1 MIPDNQ
7 HIQGA
12 FFKAIG
18 YLDGSKKYVVA
29 VSGGSDSDI
38 VVDFIHQCGVQDNI
52 SYLFYDT
59 GLEYEAT
66 KEHLDYL
73 EKRYGIHIDRIKAYK
88 SIPTCCKT
96 YGVPFI
102 SKFVSESIERLQLH
116 GFKFED
122 KPFEELSAEYP
133 GCISSL
139 KWWTNRHSMNQWNI
153 SYKKLLKEFLIEN
166 PPDFRISP
174 KCCTY
179 AKKKTAK
186 KYYKEHDV
194 DVAILGLRRAEGG
207 VRQTAFTSCY
217 LSAKPDNYRPIWWFT
232 EEDKQEYNR
241 FYQIK
246 NSRCYTQYGFRRT
259 GCACCPFGGKGVFD
273 ELEVTRRNEPKLYK
287 AIMNTF
293 GKSYEYTAKYYRFR
307 AEREQE
313 IARQVR
319 KTPSLESYGGVC

>member
-1 MIPDNQ
+1 MIPENQ

-18 YLDGSKKYVVA
+18 YLDGSKKYAVA

-122 KPFEELSAEYP
+122 KSFEELSAEYP
-133 GCISSL
+133 GCVSSL

-186 KYYKEHDV
+186 NYYREHDV
-194 DVAILGLRRAEGG
+194 DVAI
-207 VRQTAFTSCY
+207 
-217 LSAKPDNYRPIWWFT
+217 
-232 EEDKQEYNR
+232 
-241 FYQIK
+241 YQIK

-307 AEREQE
+307 SEREQE

>member
-18 YLDGSKKYVVA
+18 YLDESKNIAVS

-38 VVDFIHQCGVQDNI
+38 IVDFVNQCGVKDNI
-52 SYLFYDT
+52 HYIFFDT

-66 KEHLDYL
+66 KDHLDYL
-73 EKRYGIHIDRIKAYK
+73 EKRYDIHIDRIKAYR
-88 SIPTCCKT
+88 SIPYCCKT
-96 YGVPFI
+96 YGLPFI
-102 SKFVSESIERLQLH
+102 SKFISMYIERLQKH

-122 KPFEELSAEYP
+122 KSLEELRKEYSNCDSA
-133 GCISSL
+133 L
-139 KWWTNRHSMNQWNI
+139 RWWCNRNEGGIWNI
-153 SYKKLLKEFLIEN
+153 SYKKFLKEFLIEN
-166 PPDFRISP
+166 PPDFKISAN
-174 KCCTY
+174 CCKY
-179 AKKKTAK
+179 AKKKTAY
-186 KYYKEHDV
+186 KYYKAADTDV
-194 DVAILGLRRAEGG
+194 VILGLRKAEGG
-207 VRQTAFTSCY
+207 VRSVSLKSCY
-217 LSAKPDNYRPIWWFT
+217 SQGEPDNYRPIWWFT

-246 NSRCYTQYGFRRT
+246 NSKCYTQYGFKRT
-259 GCACCPFGGKGVFD
+259 GCACCPFGLDVFD

-307 AEREQE
+307 SEREQE

-319 KTPSLESYGGVC
+319 KTPSLESYGGAC